1 MVCRKRVAST
11 KLQAVNSADEGG
23 VAAELQRRV
32 HEMVA
37 SGVIVV
43 VLLALSDSG
52 KPAYDH
58 EIAARLSA
66 LGAPSFA
73 CTPDAFPDL
82 LATALRREDV
92 AAWAEQS
99 GMAVG
104 R

>member
-1 MVCRKRVAST
+1 VVLISD
-11 KLQAVNSADEGG
+11 LYEGG
-23 VAAELQRRV
+23 AATELQRRV
-32 HEMVA
+32 REKVS
-37 SGVIVV
+37 SGVTVV

-52 KPAYDH
+52 KPSYDQ
-58 EIAARLSA
+58 ELAARLSA
-66 LGAPSFA
+66 LGAPSFG

-92 AAWAEQS
+92 SAWAEQE